1 MPQVPHDLGNAGAHQ
16 ESLEA
21 LLNSI
26 VADLN
31 ELKAK
36 FDAHTHDG
44 IYAELDA
51 IKTKFNAHTH
61 TANDTAVIEGQQV
74 ALTLTDDPAIPSAQR
89 PTIGT
94 TASS

>member
-1 MPQVPHDLGNAGAHQ
+1 MPQIPHDLGNAGAHQ

-31 ELKAK
+31 EL
-36 FDAHTHDG
+36 
-44 IYAELDA
+44 
-51 IKTKFNAHTH
+51 KTKFNAHTH

-74 ALTLTDDPAIPSAQR
+74 ALTLTDDPAIPEAQQVELALTDDPAIPSAQR